1 MLNNESLIQLD
12 LKVCKDLKV
21 DVSVP
26 VIITGNI
33 DKVNSSSGYYND
45 ICYTYTSEDGTDISL
60 ADRKKEFVNN
70 DLTVCE
76 EDCDFVDYDYN
87 IGKAGCSCKV
97 KTEST
102 TKIGDIV
109 IDKDKLYNSFTDYK
123 NIANIKVL
131 KCYKLIFK
139 LEAYKSN
146 YANLILIVIIFLYF
160 ITLIIFYCK
169 DYKYLIKILNL
180 IVFFKLN
187 PKLVKIFIDRE
198 KKSKMVIK
206 KNLNKVNKKDNLIN
220 EISKK
225 DKKEKSDSNNEF
237 KIMGVKIERPLYL
250 DYIDIIYANKLNI
263 NINKNKLNEDENK
276 PNPNK
281 RNKRNKSL
289 IIKDNEMNLN
299 NKKRNEDLLRRLPS
313 KNKKQKIIYERKE
326 LIGDLSENE
335 LYEMFLK
342 INKYSHK
349 EMNEFNYKKA
359 IKNDGRTYCQY
370 YVSLI
375 LTKHSLFFSFKPAF
389 DYNSYTLKIFLFF
402 FLFTLNFVVNALFF
416 NDATMHQ
423 IYEDK
428 GSFNFIY
435 NLPQIALSALI
446 SGIIGAIIQ
455 YLALTS
461 SILTELKEKGK
472 KENID
477 NLSKDAMTNMKIK
490 SIFFF
495 FFCLILLIFFWF
507 YLGCF
512 CAVYKNTQLHL
523 IKD

>member
-1 MLNNESLIQLD
+1 M
-12 LKVCKDLKV
+12 
-21 DVSVP
+21 
-26 VIITGNI
+26 
-33 DKVNSSSGYYND
+33 
-45 ICYTYTSEDGTDISL
+45 
-60 ADRKKEFVNN
+60 
-70 DLTVCE
+70 
-76 EDCDFVDYDYN
+76 
-87 IGKAGCSCKV
+87 
-97 KTEST
+97 
-102 TKIGDIV
+102 
-109 IDKDKLYNSFTDYK
+109 
-123 NIANIKVL
+123 

-326 LIGDLSENE
+326 LIGDLNENE

-342 INKYSHK
+342 INKFSHS
-349 EMNEFNYKKA
+349 E
-359 IKNDGRTYCQY
+359 
-370 YVSLI
+370 
-375 LTKHSLFFSFKPAF
+375 
-389 DYNSYTLKIFLFF
+389 
-402 FLFTLNFVVNALFF
+402 
-416 NDATMHQ
+416 
-423 IYEDK
+423 
-428 GSFNFIY
+428 
-435 NLPQIALSALI
+435 
-446 SGIIGAIIQ
+446 
-455 YLALTS
+455 
-461 SILTELKEKGK
+461 
-472 KENID
+472 
-477 NLSKDAMTNMKIK
+477 
-490 SIFFF
+490 
-495 FFCLILLIFFWF
+495 
-507 YLGCF
+507 
-512 CAVYKNTQLHL
+512 
-523 IKD
+523 